1 MSNIINEIDE
11 FVKLQKNLIAKIGN
25 EKLAITVKNGIQELL
40 ELKEKLDSIFIDYTF
55 YLKQDIPIDFYH
67 ISLAI
72 SNIEISGIG
81 ESVMQFILNYDLKH
95 SFLYWID
102 TMTDGLKLQYK
113 IKTNHNGDSE

>member
-55 YLKQDIPIDFYH
+55 YLKQDLNADFRH
-67 ISLAI
+67 ISLEI
-72 SNIEISGIG
+72 SNVEISGIG
-81 ESVMQFILNYDLKH
+81 ESVIRFIVNYELKN
-95 SFLYWID
+95 SYLYWID
-102 TMTDGLKLQYK
+102 TMTDSLKLRYT
-113 IKTNHNGDSE
+113 IKYNHNGDDK

>member
-67 ISLAI
+67 ISLEI

-81 ESVMQFILNYDLKH
+81 ESVIQFILNYDLKH

-102 TMTDGLKLQYK
+102 TMTDGLKLQYT

>member
-67 ISLAI
+67 ISLEI
-72 SNIEISGIG
+72 SNVEISGVG
-81 ESVMQFILNYDLKH
+81 ESVIRFIVNYELKN
-95 SFLYWID
+95 SYLYWID
-102 TMTDGLKLQYK
+102 TMTDSLKLRYT
-113 IKTNHNGDSE
+113 IKYNHNGDDK